1 MTNTNFV
8 EGYDL
13 YVQSLTEVYELMKFA
28 KLLYIKLEEQFKIKI
43 KVNYFFKNVLVHNIE
58 NSSNKFI

>member
-13 YVQSLTEVYELMKFA
+13 YVQSLTEVYELMKFVN
-28 KLLYIKLEEQFKIKI
+28 LLYIKLEEQFKIRSKS
-43 KVNYFFKNVLVHNIE
+43 KLFL
-58 NSSNKFI
+58 